1 MLNVLLLMNRMYEN
15 IKPNKYY
22 FYGKDKIIDVTILFY
37 LLNFLLVGLF
47 IKNFIFENNLYCIR
61 NNKLINYDENE
72 NNKILHTKIIKD
84 IEYYDSNYKLCLNIL
99 KNELY
104 KIHINVPLKFVL
116 LFYKNIKLDN
126 NSKIYINYYRN
137 ETKIL
142 KVLSTTKF
150 EELIN

>member
-1 MLNVLLLMNRMYEN
+1 MLNVLLLMNRIYES

-22 FYGKDKIIDVTILFY
+22 FFGQDKIIDVTILFY
-37 LLNFLLVGLF
+37 MLNFLLVGLF
-47 IKNFIFENNLYCIR
+47 IKNLIFENNLYCIR
-61 NNKLINYDENE
+61 NNKLINYDDNVKD
-72 NNKILHTKIIKD
+72 KILQTKIIKG
-84 IEYYDSNYKLCLNIL
+84 IEYYDSNYKLDLNIL

-116 LFYKNIKLDN
+116 LFYKNIKLDK
-126 NSKIYINYYRN
+126 NSKIHINYYRN
-137 ETKIL
+137 DTKIL

>member
-22 FYGKDKIIDVTILFY
+22 FYGKDKIIEVTILFY
-37 LLNFLLVGLF
+37 MLNFLLVGLF
-47 IKNFIFENNLYCIR
+47 IKNLIFENNLYCIR
-61 NNKLINYDENE
+61 NNKLINYDDNIKD
-72 NNKILHTKIIKD
+72 KILHTKIIKD
-84 IEYYDSNYKLCLNIL
+84 IEYYDSNYKLNLNIL

-116 LFYKNIKLDN
+116 LFYKNIKLDK

-137 ETKIL
+137 DTKIL